1 MDMGQILTLAAR
13 KYPEHTALICGA
25 ERLTFREFDS
35 RVNQLAHAL
44 LGLGL
49 KKGDKVAALFY
60 NSIPFVETYFAALKA
75 GGVFVPVNFRFV
87 GEEAA
92 YILNQSD
99 SRFFFFGGEFG
110 SLVQTIRSA
119 LPKIDF
125 FFAAGTPPA
134 AGIGKYEDLLNGSP
148 DFEPPVPLSE
158 DDDCQIMYTSGTT
171 GKPKGA
177 VITHRNVLWN
187 MFNTILGREE
197 KEDEI
202 SLVVGPLYH
211 TAALNNHFTLR
222 IALGGTSILIKE
234 FDARQLLEI
243 ISREKVTVISGAPA
257 MFHFLLNLP
266 GKEKYDPRSVTKCTT
281 GASIL
286 PDETK
291 EKLFRFFPN
300 IQGIYD
306 VYGCTECSPNICIL
320 KAKDSQRKKESVGPP
335 LPFLEVKIVDDQD
348 QPVPANVVGEL
359 TCRGPNVMKGYYKD
373 PEGTAE
379 ALRGGWLHT
388 GDLARMDEEG
398 FVYIVD
404 RKKDMIISGGEN
416 IYPRELEEVLYR
428 HPKIQDAAVV
438 GIPDPLWGES
448 VRAFVV
454 LRKGATLREEEVVE
468 YCKAHLASYKKPK
481 SVVFVDS
488 LPRNPSGKILK
499 TVLRAQSKI

>member
-134 AGIGKYEDLLNGSP
+134 AGTGKYEDLLNGSP
-148 DFEPPVPLSE
+148 DFEPPVSLSE

-222 IALGGTSILIKE
+222 VALGGTSILVKE
-234 FDARQLLEI
+234 FDARQVLET
-243 ISREKVTVISGAPA
+243 ISQEKVTVISGAPA

-320 KAKDSQRKKESVGPP
+320 KGKDSLRKKESVGPP
-335 LPFLEVKIVDDQD
+335 LPFLEVRIVDDQD

-488 LPRNPSGKILK
+488 LPRNPSGKVLK

>member
-13 KYPEHTALICGA
+13 KYPERTALICGA
-25 ERLTFREFDS
+25 ERLTYRAFNT
-35 RVNQLAHAL
+35 RVNRLAHAL

-60 NSIPFVETYFAALKA
+60 NSIFFVETYFAALKA

-92 YILNQSD
+92 YILNHSD
-99 SRFFFFGGEFG
+99 SRFFFFGPEFQR
-110 SLVQTIRSA
+110 LVQTVRPT
-119 LPKIDF
+119 LPRVDF
-125 FFAAGTPPA
+125 FIPAGTAPDPEP
-134 AGIGKYEDLLNGSP
+134 GSLEDLRKDAP
-148 DFEPPVPLSE
+148 DSEPPVFPSE

-187 MFNTILGREE
+187 LFNSIFGREE
-197 KEDEI
+197 KEGEV

-211 TAALNNHFTLR
+211 TAALNNHLTLR
-222 IALGGTSILIKE
+222 VALGGTSILVRE
-234 FDARQLLEI
+234 FDAREVLELI
-243 ISREKVTVISGAPA
+243 AREKVTVISGAPA

-266 GKEKYDPRSVTKCTT
+266 GKEKYDTHSVTKCTT
-281 GASIL
+281 GSSIL

-291 EKLFRFFPN
+291 ENLLRFFPN
-300 IQGIYD
+300 IEGIYD
-306 VYGCTECSPNICIL
+306 VYGATECSPNICIL
-320 KAKDSQRKKESVGPP
+320 KAKDSLRKKESVGPP
-335 LPFLEVKIVDDQD
+335 VPFLEVRIVDDRG

-359 TCRGPNVMKGYYKD
+359 ICRGPNVMKGYYKD

-404 RKKDMIISGGEN
+404 RKKDLIISGGEN

-428 HPKIQDAAVV
+428 HPQIQDAAVV
-438 GIPDPLWGES
+438 GVPDPLWGES
-448 VRAFVV
+448 VKAFVV
-454 LRKGATLREEEVVE
+454 LRKGATLAAEEVVE
-468 YCKAHLASYKKPK
+468 YCKAHLASYKKPR
-481 SVVFVDS
+481 SVAFVDS
-488 LPRNPSGKILK
+488 LPRNPSGKVLK
-499 TVLRAQSKI
+499 TVLRARK

>member
-25 ERLTFREFDS
+25 ERLTYRAFNS
-35 RVNQLAHAL
+35 RVNRLAHAL

-49 KKGDKVAALFY
+49 KKGDRVAALFY
-60 NSIPFVETYFAALKA
+60 NSIPFVETYFATLKA
-75 GGVFVPVNFRFV
+75 GGVFVPINFRFV

-99 SRFFFFGGEFG
+99 SRFFFFGEEFNR
-110 SLVQTIRSA
+110 LVQTVRSA
-119 LPKIDF
+119 LPKVDF
-125 FFAAGTPPA
+125 FIAAGMSPDPGT
-134 AGIGKYEDLLNGSP
+134 GKYEDLLKTAA
-148 DFEPPVPLSE
+148 DYEPPVLLSE

-177 VITHRNVLWN
+177 VITHRNVIWN
-187 MFNTILGREE
+187 MFNTIFGREE
-197 KEDEI
+197 REDEV

-222 IALGGTSILIKE
+222 VALGGTSILVKE
-234 FDARQLLEI
+234 FDARQVLEM

-266 GKEKYDPRSVTKCTT
+266 GKEKFDTRSVTKCTT

-320 KAKDSQRKKESVGPP
+320 KAKDSLRKKESVGPP
-335 LPFLEVKIVDDQD
+335 LPFLEVRIVDDQD

-416 IYPRELEEVLYR
+416 IYPRELEELLYR
-428 HPKIQDAAVV
+428 HPQIQDAAVV

-448 VRAFVV
+448 VKAFVV
-454 LRKGATLREEEVVE
+454 LRKEAVLKAEEVVE
-468 YCKAHLASYKKPK
+468 YCKAHLASYKKPRA
-481 SVVFVDS
+481 VVFVDS
-488 LPRNPSGKILK
+488 LPRNPSGKVLK
-499 TVLRAQSKI
+499 TVLRNPARK

>member
-25 ERLTFREFDS
+25 ERLTYRAFNR

-44 LGLGL
+44 LDLGL

-110 SLVQTIRSA
+110 SLVQAIRSA

-222 IALGGTSILIKE
+222 VALGGTSILVKE
-234 FDARQLLEI
+234 FDARQVLET

-320 KAKDSQRKKESVGPP
+320 KGKDSLRKKESVGPP
-335 LPFLEVKIVDDQD
+335 LPFLEVRIVDDQD

-438 GIPDPLWGES
+438 GIPDSLWGES
-448 VRAFVV
+448 VKAFVV
-454 LRKGATLREEEVVE
+454 LRKGAVLKAEEVVE
-468 YCKAHLASYKKPK
+468 YCKAHLASYKKPR
-481 SVVFVDS
+481 SVAFVDS
-488 LPRNPSGKILK
+488 LPRNPSGKVLK
-499 TVLRAQSKI
+499 TVLRTIK